1 MLDCSRNAVPRVEA
15 VKMVLRK
22 MALMGLNTLMLYTE
36 DTYEVPEQPYFGY
49 LRGRYSVEA
58 LRGLDSYAAALGI
71 ELVPC
76 IQTLAHLERALHWP
90 QVDAALRDTED
101 ILMVGEEKTYVFIE
115 QLLRAVSGTFRTRRV
130 HIGMDEAW
138 SLGLGNYRFK
148 NGFVPSHQLMEQH
161 LARVCAIAQKYSLQP
176 MIWSDMYLRAAS
188 AGCPPRLL
196 GLLP

>member
-1 MLDCSRNAVPRVEA
+1 
-15 VKMVLRK
+15 
-22 MALMGLNTLMLYTE
+22 
-36 DTYEVPEQPYFGY
+36 
-49 LRGRYSVEA
+49 
-58 LRGLDSYAAALGI
+58 
-71 ELVPC
+71 
-76 IQTLAHLERALHWP
+76 
-90 QVDAALRDTED
+90 
-101 ILMVGEEKTYVFIE
+101 MVGEEKTYVFIE

-188 AGCPPRLL
+188 LREVTTM
-196 GLLP
+196 LPGSCLRMF